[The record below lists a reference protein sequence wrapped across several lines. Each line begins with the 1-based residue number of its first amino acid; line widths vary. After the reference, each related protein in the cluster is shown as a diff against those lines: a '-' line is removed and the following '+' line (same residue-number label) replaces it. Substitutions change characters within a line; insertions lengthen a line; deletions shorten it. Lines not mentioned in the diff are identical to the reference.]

1 MNYMNRKINLF
12 IVAGVL
18 ILATACKKEENG
30 IKPLAPTQSIDVPQ
44 ASPENT
50 TILPEEPRRFPIPA
64 DGKYPVISFKETEF
78 DFGKIKQG
86 DVVEHVFTFKN
97 TGEADLIIAEAKASC
112 GCTVPD
118 YPKDTPI
125 KPGGSG
131 KIKVTFDSNRKR
143 GDITKTVTVVCN
155 TESGTE
161 ILTIRTNI
169 ESLEKGT
176 KF

>member
-1 MNYMNRKINLF
+1 MNRKINLF
-12 IVAGVL
+12 IVTGAL
-18 ILATACKKEENG
+18 ILATACKKDE
-30 IKPLAPTQSIDVPQ
+30 KPTKQLAPTQAIDAPQ
-44 ASPENT
+44 INPENT

-64 DGKYPVISFKETEF
+64 DGKYPVISFNETEF

-86 DVVEHVFTFKN
+86 DVVEHIFTFTN
-97 TGEADLIIAEAKASC
+97 TGKADLIIAEAKASC

-125 KPGGSG
+125 IPGGSG

-143 GDITKTVTVVCN
+143 GDITKTVTVICN

-161 ILTIRTNI
+161 ILTIKTNI
-169 ESLEKGT
+169 ESLEKGV